1 MEGDHSPHP
10 ALYMR
15 CLESAVGGGG
25 GSLSVFFL
33 LVKFRSS
40 RAAPNERDWERD
52 RGPQSVFHRVE
63 KIPTRMEYKPSAPCL
78 VPRIYIWFWKGR
90 HPWLPPPPHAG
101 GCGPL
106 WGANPPLAAGQGR
119 ALSAADRPS
128 SSGPA
133 AGGPTDWPSAWP
145 ICLAAVRI
153 ESRRPLRVAAGRLL
167 KRPAA
172 C

>member
-63 KIPTRMEYKPSAPCL
+63 KIPTRMETRNCED
-78 VPRIYIWFWKGR
+78 
-90 HPWLPPPPHAG
+90 
-101 GCGPL
+101 
-106 WGANPPLAAGQGR
+106 Q
-119 ALSAADRPS
+119 
-128 SSGPA
+128 
-133 AGGPTDWPSAWP
+133 
-145 ICLAAVRI
+145 
-153 ESRRPLRVAAGRLL
+153 L
-167 KRPAA
+167 KDDILKKD
-172 C
+172 